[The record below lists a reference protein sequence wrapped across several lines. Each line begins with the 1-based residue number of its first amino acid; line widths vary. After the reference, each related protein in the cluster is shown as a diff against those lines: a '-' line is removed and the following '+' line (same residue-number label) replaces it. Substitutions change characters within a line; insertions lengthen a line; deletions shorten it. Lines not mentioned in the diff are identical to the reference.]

1 MVASSTMESQD
12 TDSPS
17 TNTQVPLVADS
28 PAEIKLIRTR
38 ILTSST
44 DVAGE
49 TATKMRINLDKR
61 RKGFLSPSRLSGAFR
76 QNAEMA
82 LRVSFAVILSSI
94 IQTRDQSYDPSH
106 AHEKKWM
113 FFPDWYYLGGLSY
126 CAIMVIFSMAYNVGG
141 TIREVCQG
149 FSGVGLALV
158 YNYVFG
164 TIRQYRDDPYKN
176 YYKVNKAFNSSAYW
190 INVPNLCATLPW
202 IVVFTVAVMVLPFQ
216 TNTRKYAVG
225 TNAYFSEYIPK
236 LSNKCTDAI
245 VLAALTIINPANP
258 FTFRSTQKY

>member
-1 MVASSTMESQD
+1 MVVSSTMESQD

-28 PAEIKLIRTR
+28 PAEIKLICTR

-113 FFPDWYYLGGLSY
+113 FFPDWYYLG
-126 CAIMVIFSMAYNVGG
+126 

-149 FSGVGLALV
+149 FSGVGVALV
-158 YNYVFG
+158 YNYVLFAFIEVERFDS
-164 TIRQYRDDPYKN
+164 TADDPYKN

-236 LSNKCTDAI
+236 LSK
-245 VLAALTIINPANP
+245 
-258 FTFRSTQKY
+258 